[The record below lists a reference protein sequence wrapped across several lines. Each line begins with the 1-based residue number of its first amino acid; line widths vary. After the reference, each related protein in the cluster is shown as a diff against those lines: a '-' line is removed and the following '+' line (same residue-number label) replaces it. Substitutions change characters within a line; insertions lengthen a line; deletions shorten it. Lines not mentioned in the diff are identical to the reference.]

1 MRCLCCNNALTD
13 YEAARKDSNNAYL
26 DLCTA
31 CYYPIRKEVELSN
44 NFDLS
49 IVDKGENVES
59 YSEIGGLDDL

>member
-1 MRCLCCNNALTD
+1 MTD

-59 YSEIGGLDDL
+59 YDEKGDLYDL

>member
-1 MRCLCCNNALTD
+1 MRCSCCNSALSD
-13 YEAARKDSNNAYL
+13 YEAARKDSHGDYL

-49 IVDKGENVES
+49 IIDDENIEES
-59 YSEIGGLDDL
+59 EVLNDL